1 MATISVTIPSVTEY
15 SVTPTRTSPST
26 FFADREARLSEEAT
40 RIPEQNAQAEA
51 LNTFKT
57 QANAVK
63 DEANTAASIVS
74 SNTILA
80 QSASASAVAAKV
92 AIDGYVIPTTAT
104 DNLAELKTKRSAQFV
119 ASGTINKQDDS
130 NVFSATIGNEYKM
143 AKTDRFVNLDG
154 NVFDTYGPELVT
166 NGDFSDGT
174 TGWATIGATIANGVC
189 SFVDSS
195 GNLTQHSILTLGTA
209 YVVEFNI
216 SNYKSGGV
224 ARVYN
229 GSYFVGDTINSNGK
243 YKFAFTTNQTT
254 FQMSAETPSCDF
266 DIDNISVKE
275 ITTVDMTNYIPE
287 VQVQDQAT
295 NGLVVQSSVNAG
307 DYVVVDKEEL
317 VTNGTFDT
325 DVVGWSILSGT
336 PTFSS
341 TGGQL
346 LLTATGDDIIQTTLA
361 CNANT
366 DYVLKYDFIKG
377 TGSYEYIFVI
387 DSSGTTLYDSE
398 NGIGADVSRTIN
410 FTTDTDTT
418 VYIRIKTNVGTSYWD
433 NISVQL
439 KNDIYRAKVTA
450 PALTELTNTT
460 YYETRSYI
468 SNQVLAYRQSDGTLG
483 YETLFVD
490 ATETDTANDVMTKNS
505 WSKLSNGYY
514 SKGLI
519 SATPMYLV
527 QT

>member
-1 MATISVTIPSVTEY
+1 MAIVLDKVIIRDAGNTINTSTNYSELNVKAEGLIDDLVANIEGNAATQEAYINSNVDTMTTQIASLIDPTGTGYTTEY
-15 SVTPTRTSPST
+15 S
-26 FFADREARLSEEAT
+26 DAT
-40 RIPEQNAQAEA
+40 
-51 LNTFKT
+51 TKT
-57 QANAVK
+57 QNESNFTASGSINAKK
-63 DEANTAASIVS
+63 DDLVFNTAV
-74 SNTILA
+74 
-80 QSASASAVAAKV
+80 
-92 AIDGYVIPTTAT
+92 
-104 DNLAELKTKRSAQFV
+104 
-119 ASGTINKQDDS
+119 
-130 NVFSATIGNEYKM
+130 GNEYKL
-143 AKTDRFVNLDG
+143 ADTGRFVNLDG
-154 NVFDTYGPELVT
+154 NVLNFPT
-166 NGDFSDGT
+166 GT
-174 TGWATIGATIANGVC
+174 E
-189 SFVDSS
+189 VD
-195 GNLTQHSILTLGTA
+195 L
-209 YVVEFNI
+209 
-216 SNYKSGGV
+216 
-224 ARVYN
+224 
-229 GSYFVGDTINSNGK
+229 
-243 YKFAFTTNQTT
+243 
-254 FQMSAETPSCDF
+254 
-266 DIDNISVKE
+266 
-275 ITTVDMTNYIPE
+275 TNYIPE
-287 VQVQDQAT
+287 VIIQDQAT